1 MQRIQI
7 HPLLW
12 EILTSTLSC
21 ISIIH
26 TPSVCAFFQRVHLL
40 GSWEAWAPTTSSK
53 WLTSKKSISW
63 SRMSNQIVVSPFPI
77 PFDFCKLQGQPQD
90 GKNHVCFT
98 ISRSELWRRG
108 AIYFTY
114 SYLILQCLVLLC
126 SGTSLRCLLRDVW
139 LWQCYMWDLFYIAD
153 ISTLNMSHICI

>member
-63 SRMSNQIVVSPFPI
+63 SRMSNQIVVYPFPI
-77 PFDFCKLQGQPQD
+77 PLDFCKLQGQPQD
-90 GKNHVCFT
+90 GKKSCLFHNIQVRIVT
-98 ISRSELWRRG
+98 ARSNIFHIFIFDLTVPG
-108 AIYFTY
+108 ATVQRNF
-114 SYLILQCLVLLC
+114 SQMFAE
-126 SGTSLRCLLRDVW
+126 RCLAMTMLYVRSFLYSW
-139 LWQCYMWDLFYIAD
+139 
-153 ISTLNMSHICI
+153 HINP